1 MIANCAG
8 SLDAQDNK
16 WLIDSTA
23 SHNITGDLQNLSIHS
38 KYDGTDEVL
47 LGDGTGLAVT
57 HIGSLALPTPNKTFH
72 LHDTLCVSHF
82 TRISFQ
88 FTTSPNTI
96 MFFLNFTHF
105 FSCEGQNHGGNTSK
119 RCV

>member
-1 MIANCAG
+1 MTINCAG
-8 SLDAQDNK
+8 SLDTHDNK

-23 SHNITGDLQNLSIHS
+23 SHNITGDLQNLSIHFE
-38 KYDGTDEVL
+38 YDGIDEVL
-47 LGDGTGLAVT
+47 LGDGTGLTIT
-57 HIGSLALPTPNKTFH
+57 HIGSLTLPKPTKTFH
-72 LHDTLCVSHF
+72 LHDVFLIF

-88 FTTSPNTI
+88 FITSPNII